1 MKFFWSLFSLIW
13 AIAFGIAFFHWIY
26 QITWA
31 WERLWQGFLVFMLL
45 SMATIPYSRLEQF
58 FSNGSTVK
66 GKYYKDHSLIYKFS
80 WFLCLISG
88 YIAVSFLMLVYWID
102 TTDGPYEFGYWAAA
116 TIMYSFLILPLF
128 RAGKELQAQNADWEE
143 KKAKIKKE
151 QKEAARKAK
160 AERQKKQ
167 KEEEARIKEEKY
179 LLSLG
184 MTKEEYK
191 KKQEEELAEIKRKQ
205 EEKEAREKA
214 KQEKLQKEINAKKT
228 EASEVLESLKT
239 MHLKNIKKLNG
250 KKEDL
255 ELLISKEKNIIK
267 ELGKKYSFLEKIV
280 PDRID

>member
-1 MKFFWSLFSLIW
+1 MKFFWSLFSIIL
-13 AIAFGIAFFHWIY
+13 AISFGIAFFHWIY
-26 QITWA
+26 QIAWA

-45 SMATIPYSRLEQF
+45 SMATFPHSRLEQF
-58 FSNGSTVK
+58 FSNGSSIK
-66 GKYYKDHSLIYKFS
+66 GKYYKDHSLIYKLS

-88 YIAVSFLMLVYWID
+88 YIAVSFLMLAYWID
-102 TTDGPYEFGYWAAA
+102 TTDGPYEFEYWTAA

-128 RAGKELQAQNADWEE
+128 RAGKELQAQNADWDEI
-143 KKAKIKKE
+143 KAKKRKE
-151 QKEAARKAK
+151 EKEAARKAK

-205 EEKEAREKA
+205 EEEEARKKA
-214 KQEKLQKEINAKKT
+214 KQEKLQEEINTKKT
-228 EASEVLESLKT
+228 EACEVLESLKT
-239 MHLKNIKKLNG
+239 AHLKNIKKLNK
-250 KKEDL
+250 KKEYL
-255 ELLISKEKNIIK
+255 ELSISKEKNVIE

-280 PDRID
+280 PDRVN